1 MKLRAFVAALAL
13 IACLGAAET
22 ATPNLKSLLSEQE
35 WRRAGLDRLSPSE
48 LAVIDAALARQLG
61 GPVAA
66 APAPAA
72 TRATNGTAAAA
83 TTASRPASVPG
94 PATTAAATQ
103 ATAPAAAP
111 GVASISAPSHAN
123 ERRSGFWEK
132 YTLPKLYNDDWKSIP
147 PMVAKVTAWQGG
159 NGFVLDNGQVWEGVE
174 PIPFELPGREVTIE
188 ARPGD
193 SYALRMGEKSTVV
206 RVRRVR

>member
-1 MKLRAFVAALAL
+1 MKLRVLLVALAL
-13 IACLGAAET
+13 TACLGAADSS
-22 ATPNLKSLLSEQE
+22 APSLKSLLSEQE
-35 WRRAGLDRLSPSE
+35 WRRAGLDRLSPGE
-48 LAVIDAALARQLG
+48 LAVIDAALARQFG
-61 GPVAA
+61 VAVA
-66 APAPAA
+66 TPAPSAP
-72 TRATNGTAAAA
+72 RP
-83 TTASRPASVPG
+83 TASV
-94 PATTAAATQ
+94 TTAAATAPRPANPAGP
-103 ATAPAAAP
+103 ATAAAAAQPATPTTAP

-193 SYALRMGEKSTVV
+193 AYALKVGEKSTTV

>member
-1 MKLRAFVAALAL
+1 MMIPLFVMFS
-13 IACLGAAET
+13 G
-22 ATPNLKSLLSEQE
+22 
-35 WRRAGLDRLSPSE
+35 AGLMNSY
-48 LAVIDAALARQLG
+48 AAMI
-61 GPVAA
+61 
-66 APAPAA
+66 
-72 TRATNGTAAAA
+72 
-83 TTASRPASVPG
+83 
-94 PATTAAATQ
+94 
-103 ATAPAAAP
+103 AP

-193 SYALRMGEKSTVV
+193 SFALKVGEKSTAV